1 MDLSILVPTYN
12 RPDFLIRLLRS
23 LEGAKPADL
32 EWELLVVDNNSAADR
47 FAAIQ
52 AALTESSLPARL
64 LSEPTPGKSRAL
76 NTAIRAARGRLV
88 AFLDHD
94 VSVHP
99 GYLVGVQEVVRGA
112 GPCRVFGGRVLAP
125 WPSEPPDWIRE
136 RGPLSTSFGPIVI
149 HDYGDVSREYDETMR
164 RPVGCNFLCERSLFE
179 RHGYFDVRL
188 GPGAAPGLETMGG
201 EESELLKRF
210 QIGGERIRYAPHIV
224 VDHPVDPA
232 RTTRAAFRR
241 RYFVSGRSGP
251 YLARRPYPSLFG
263 VPRYLFRRLAGA
275 VSGTVWA
282 RLRGDRIR
290 ALDHELD
297 VWRFVGAMY
306 EFRRLHRDARRTEAR

>member
-12 RPDFLIRLLRS
+12 RPDFLVRLLRS
-23 LEGAKPADL
+23 LEAAKPCDL
-32 EWELLVVDNNSAADR
+32 EWELLIVDNNSAPDR
-47 FAAIQ
+47 FVAIE
-52 AALTESSLPARL
+52 AALAGSALPARL

-76 NTAIRAARGRLV
+76 NTAIRAARGRVV

-99 GYLVGVQEVVRGA
+99 DYLIGIQEALRGPS
-112 GPCRVFGGRVLAP
+112 PCRVFGGRVLAP

-136 RGPLSTSFGPIVI
+136 RGPLSSSFGPIVI
-149 HDYGDVSREYDETMR
+149 HDYGDTPRDYDDTMR
-164 RPVGCNFLCERSLFE
+164 RPVGCNFLCERALFE

-210 QIGGERIRYAPHIV
+210 QVGGERIRYAPHIV

-241 RYFVSGRSGP
+241 RYFVSGRSAP
-251 YLARRPYPSLFG
+251 YLARRAFPSIFG
-263 VPRYLFRRLAGA
+263 IPRYLFRRLAGA
-275 VSGTVWA
+275 VGGTVWA
-282 RLRGDRIR
+282 RLRGDGMR

-297 VWRFVGAMY
+297 VFRFVGAMY
-306 EFRRLHRDARRTEAR
+306 EFRRAHRAARRTEPR

>member
-23 LEGAKPADL
+23 LEATKPCDL
-32 EWELLVVDNNSAADR
+32 EWELLVVDNNSAPDR
-47 FAAIQ
+47 FTAIEAAI
-52 AALTESSLPARL
+52 AASSLPARL

-76 NTAIRAARGRLV
+76 NTAIRAARGRVV

-99 GYLVGVQEVVRGA
+99 GYLVGIQDVLRGA
-112 GPCRVFGGRVLAP
+112 SPCRVFGGRVLAP
-125 WPSEPPDWIRE
+125 WTSEAPDWIRE

-149 HDYGDVSREYDETMR
+149 HDYGDVPREYDETMR
-164 RPVGCNFLCERSLFE
+164 RPVGCNFLCERALFE
-179 RHGYFDVRL
+179 RHGYFDVKL

-210 QIGGERIRYAPHIV
+210 QTGGECIRYAPHIV

-241 RYFVSGRSGP
+241 RYFVSGRSQP
-251 YLARRPYPSLFG
+251 YFARRKYPSLFG
-263 VPRYLFRRLAGA
+263 IPRFLFRRLAGA
-275 VSGTVWA
+275 VGGTVWA
-282 RLRGDRIR
+282 RLRGDGMR

-297 VWRFVGAMY
+297 VCRFIGAMY
-306 EFRRLHRDARRTEAR
+306 EFRRVHRAGRRTEAR